1 MTRPIAADRR
11 FGWAW
16 PKPPSREA
24 RDTLFMLALIAWT
37 MAPHL
42 PHLPLWVSV
51 ISLGVLAWRA
61 RLAWTEQPLPGRWSL
76 IALVVVTGALTF
88 WTERTLV
95 GRQAGVTLLVVLM
108 AAKTL
113 ELKARRDALVVFFLG
128 FFLVLTNF
136 LNSQSL
142 FTALGMAV
150 SVWGWLTALTLAHMP
165 AGNPAIRQAAK
176 LAAKATLWGTPVMV
190 TLFMLFPRLGPLWAL
205 PAEGARTGLSDQLQ
219 LGDVAKL
226 ATDDSIALR
235 IRFEGPP
242 RPTNS
247 LYFRGPVL
255 TDYDGERWRASPGR
269 ARPDLAESSLGRG
282 EVAYQ
287 MTLEPLQ
294 IAWLPLP
301 EFTVSK
307 PEVQPTLATLP
318 PGPDN
323 AGQWSLSA
331 PLTQRIRI
339 TGRAGAEHPVRSLS
353 DNARARLTALPPGKH
368 LRSRAWA
375 QQLKAQPAM
384 QQASVPTLVEG
395 VLQHIRQQ
403 NFVYTLS
410 PGGYQGDVVDEF
422 WLERRAGFCEHYAA
436 SFVVIMRA
444 MGVPARIVT
453 GYQGADRLMQDGQ
466 QVVRQSNAHAW
477 AEVWQPDQGW
487 LRVDPTAAVAPERV
501 LQGQTLSAP
510 PGLVLGAFDA
520 MSPGLRQTL
529 QRWAETLDNRW
540 NVWVLSYGKDQQRQW
555 LEKWGWEQV
564 DTVSLLRLIVILA
577 ASVGLLGAL
586 WALRESRRQPAWQ
599 RLATRVLAELHR
611 VGVAA
616 TPAQDPHTWAQAL
629 DATHGPAAAAA
640 RQALLALHAQRYAPA
655 PHGELP
661 PSNARSRSPDT
672 TAWWRSFKQAIRQL
686 PKASH
691 SPR

>member
-1 MTRPIAADRR
+1 MSGPAAPVTAR
-11 FGWAW
+11 WSW
-16 PKPPSREA
+16 PTPPSREA

-42 PHLPLWVSV
+42 PTLPLWVSGV
-51 ISLGVLAWRA
+51 SLGVLAWRA
-61 RLAWTEQPLPGRWSL
+61 RLAWTERPLPGRWGL
-76 IALVVVTGALTF
+76 IALVVLTGALTF

-142 FTALGMAV
+142 LTAAGMTL

-165 AGNPAIRQAAK
+165 AGTPSIRQAAG

-190 TLFMLFPRLGPLWAL
+190 ALFMLFPRLGPLWAL

-235 IRFEGPP
+235 IRFEGLPQP
-242 RPTNS
+242 ANA
-247 LYFRGPVL
+247 LYLRGPVL
-255 TDYDGERWRASPGR
+255 SDYDGERWRASPGR
-269 ARPDLAESSLGRG
+269 PRPDLAELSLETRALGY
-282 EVAYQ
+282 E

-294 IAWLPLP
+294 ISWLPLP
-301 EFTVSK
+301 EFTLAK
-307 PEVQPTLATLP
+307 PLANPPLATLP
-318 PGPDN
+318 AGPDN
-323 AGQWSLSA
+323 AGQWSLGA
-331 PLTQRIRI
+331 PLTQRVRLS
-339 TGRAGAEHPVRSLS
+339 GQALAQNPVRSLS
-353 DNARARLTALPPGKH
+353 DNARARLTALPPDKH

-375 QQLKAQPAM
+375 QRLLSQPALRG
-384 QQASVPTLVEG
+384 AAVPALVDA
-395 VLQHIRQQ
+395 VLQHVRQQ

-410 PGGYQGDVVDEF
+410 PGLYRGDVVDEF

-453 GYQGADRLMQDGQ
+453 GYQGADKLLQDGQ

-477 AEVWQPDQGW
+477 AEVWQPETGW

-501 LQGQTLSAP
+501 LQGQTLSTP
-510 PGLVLGAFDA
+510 PGLMLGAFDA
-520 MSPGLRQTL
+520 VSPGVRQSLR
-529 QRWAETLDNRW
+529 RWAETLDNRW
-540 NVWVLSYGKDQQRQW
+540 NTWVLSYGRDQQRQW

-577 ASVGLLGAL
+577 ASAGLLGAL

-599 RLATRVLAELHR
+599 RLSHRIMAELHR
-611 VGVAA
+611 AGVAA
-616 TPAQDPHTWAQAL
+616 TSAQDPHTWAQAL
-629 DATHGPAAAAA
+629 HTTHGQAATAAT
-640 RQALLALHAQRYAPA
+640 QALLVLHAQRYAPPRQGKA
-655 PHGELP
+655 TPNIAQGRGP
-661 PSNARSRSPDT
+661 GT
-672 TAWWRSFKQAIRQL
+672 TAWWRNFRRAMRQL
-686 PKASH
+686 PKGSN
-691 SPR
+691 SPG

>member
-1 MTRPIAADRR
+1 MSERIAKPGLRWR
-11 FGWAW
+11 W
-16 PKPPSREA
+16 PRPPSREA

-42 PHLPLWVSV
+42 PTLPLWVSLV
-51 ISLGVLAWRA
+51 SLGVLAWRA
-61 RLAWTEQPLPGRWSL
+61 RLAWTERPLPGRWSL
-76 IALVVVTGALTF
+76 VALVLLTGALTF
-88 WTERTLV
+88 WSERTLV

-142 FTALGMAV
+142 LTAVGMTV

-165 AGNPAIRQAAK
+165 AGTPPIRQAAS
-176 LAAKATLWGTPVMV
+176 LAAKATLWGAPVMV
-190 TLFMLFPRLGPLWAL
+190 ALFLLFPRLGPLWAL
-205 PAEGARTGLSDQLQ
+205 PSDGARTGLSDQLQ

-235 IRFEGPP
+235 IRFTGAPQP
-242 RPTNS
+242 ANS

-269 ARPDLAESSLGRG
+269 PRPDLAEQALEARPLRY
-282 EVAYQ
+282 E

-294 IAWLPLP
+294 ISWLPLP
-301 EFTVSK
+301 EFTVDK
-307 PEVQPTLATLP
+307 PVANPPLATLP
-318 PGPDN
+318 AGPDN

-331 PLTQRIRI
+331 PLTQRVRLS
-339 TGRAGAEHPVRSLS
+339 GLALAQHPVRSLS

-368 LRSRAWA
+368 PRSRAWA
-375 QQLKAQPAM
+375 QQLRSQPAL
-384 QQASVPTLVEG
+384 QGAAVAQLVEA
-395 VLQHIRQQ
+395 VLQHVRQE
-403 NFVYTLS
+403 NFIYTLN
-410 PGGYQGDVVDEF
+410 PGTYKGDAVDEF
-422 WLERRAGFCEHYAA
+422 WLDRRAGFCEHYAA

-453 GYQGADRLMQDGQ
+453 GYQGADRLLQDGQ

-477 AEVWQPDQGW
+477 AEVWQPEVGW

-520 MSPGLRQTL
+520 VSPGLRQTL
-529 QRWAETLDNRW
+529 KRWAETLDNRW
-540 NVWVLSYGKDQQRQW
+540 NVWVLSYGRDQQKQW
-555 LEKWGWEQV
+555 LEQWGWGQV
-564 DTVSLLRLIVILA
+564 DTVSLLRLIVLIGA
-577 ASVGLLGAL
+577 TVGLLGAL
-586 WALRESRRQPAWQ
+586 WAWRESRRQAPWQ
-599 RLATRVLAELHR
+599 RLTQKILAELR
-611 VGVAA
+611 AAGVPA
-616 TPAQDPHTWAQAL
+616 TSAQDPHTWAVAL
-629 DATHGPAAAAA
+629 REQRGAAADAA
-640 RQALLALHAQRYAPA
+640 IQALLDLHAQRYAPK
-655 PHGELP
+655 
-661 PSNARSRSPDT
+661 NAHERSLNT
-672 TAWWRSFKQAIRQL
+672 TAWWRGFKQAMRAMPQ
-686 PKASH
+686 
-691 SPR
+691 PR

>member
-1 MTRPIAADRR
+1 MSERTPDLSLRWR
-11 FGWAW
+11 W
-16 PKPPSREA
+16 PQPPSREA

-42 PHLPLWVSV
+42 PTLPVWVSV
-51 ISLGVLAWRA
+51 VSLGVLAWRA
-61 RLAWTEQPLPGRWSL
+61 RLAWTERPLPGRWSL
-76 IALVVVTGALTF
+76 IALVVLTGALTY
-88 WTERTLV
+88 WSERTLV

-142 FTALGMAV
+142 LTAVGMTL

-165 AGNPAIRQAAK
+165 AGTPPIRQAAS

-190 TLFMLFPRLGPLWAL
+190 ALFLLFPRLGPLWAL
-205 PAEGARTGLSDQLQ
+205 PTDGARTGLSDQLK

-235 IRFEGPP
+235 IRFTGAPQP
-242 RPTNS
+242 ANS

-269 ARPDLAESSLGRG
+269 PRPDLAEQALEARPLRY
-282 EVAYQ
+282 E

-294 IAWLPLP
+294 ISWLPLP
-301 EFTVSK
+301 EFTVDK
-307 PEVQPTLATLP
+307 PVANPPLATLP
-318 PGPDN
+318 AGPDN

-331 PLTQRIRI
+331 PLTQRVRLS
-339 TGRAGAEHPVRSLS
+339 GQALAQHPVRSLS

-368 LRSRAWA
+368 PRSRAWA
-375 QQLKAQPAM
+375 LQLRSQPAL
-384 QQASVPTLVEG
+384 QGATVPQLVEA
-395 VLQHIRQQ
+395 VLQHVRQE

-410 PGGYQGDVVDEF
+410 PGAYLGDAVDEF
-422 WLERRAGFCEHYAA
+422 WLGRRAGFCEHYAA

-453 GYQGADRLMQDGQ
+453 GYQGADKLLQDGQ

-477 AEVWQPDQGW
+477 AEVWQPEVGW

-501 LQGQTLSAP
+501 QQGQTLSAP

-520 MSPGLRQTL
+520 VSPGLRQTL
-529 QRWAETLDNRW
+529 RRWAETLDNRW
-540 NVWVLSYGKDQQRQW
+540 NVWVLSYGKDQQKQW
-555 LEKWGWEQV
+555 LEQWGWGKV
-564 DTVSLLRLIVILA
+564 DAVSLLRLIVLIA
-577 ASVGLLGAL
+577 ATVGLLGAL
-586 WALRESRRQPAWQ
+586 WAWRESRRQAPWQ
-599 RLATRVLAELHR
+599 RLTQKILAELQGA
-611 VGVAA
+611 GVAA
-616 TPAQDPHTWAQAL
+616 TAAQDPHTWALAL
-629 DATHGPAAAAA
+629 RGKHGAAAQAA
-640 RQALLALHAQRYAPA
+640 TQALLDLHAQRYAPK
-655 PHGELP
+655 
-661 PSNARSRSPDT
+661 NAQERGQNT
-672 TAWWRSFKQAIRQL
+672 TAWWRGFRQAMRSI
-686 PKASH
+686 PK
-691 SPR
+691 PR

>member
-1 MTRPIAADRR
+1 MSERIAEPSLRWR
-11 FGWAW
+11 W
-16 PKPPSREA
+16 PQPPSREA

-42 PHLPLWVSV
+42 PTLPVWVSV
-51 ISLGVLAWRA
+51 VSLGVLAWRA
-61 RLAWTEQPLPGRWSL
+61 RLAWTERPLPGRWSL
-76 IALVVVTGALTF
+76 IALVVLTGALTF

-142 FTALGMAV
+142 LTAVGMTL

-165 AGNPAIRQAAK
+165 AGTPPIRQAAG

-190 TLFMLFPRLGPLWAL
+190 ALFLLFPRLGPLWAL
-205 PAEGARTGLSDQLQ
+205 PSDGARTGLSDQLQ

-235 IRFEGPP
+235 IRFTGAPQP
-242 RPTNS
+242 ANS

-269 ARPDLAESSLGRG
+269 PRPDLAEQALEARPLRY
-282 EVAYQ
+282 E

-294 IAWLPLP
+294 ISWLPLP
-301 EFTVSK
+301 EFTVDK
-307 PEVQPTLATLP
+307 PVTNPPLATLP
-318 PGPDN
+318 AGPDN

-331 PLTQRIRI
+331 PLTQRVRLSGQAL
-339 TGRAGAEHPVRSLS
+339 TQHPVRSLS

-368 LRSRAWA
+368 PRSRAWA
-375 QQLKAQPAM
+375 LQLRSQPAL
-384 QQASVPTLVEG
+384 QGATVPQLVEA
-395 VLQHIRQQ
+395 VLQHVRQE
-403 NFVYTLS
+403 NFIYTLS
-410 PGGYQGDVVDEF
+410 PGAYRSDAVDEF

-453 GYQGADRLMQDGQ
+453 GYQGADKLLQDGQ

-477 AEVWQPDQGW
+477 AEVWQPEVGW

-520 MSPGLRQTL
+520 VSPGLRQTL
-529 QRWAETLDNRW
+529 KRWAETLDNRW
-540 NVWVLSYGKDQQRQW
+540 NVWVLSYGKDQQKQW
-555 LEKWGWEQV
+555 LEQWGWGQV
-564 DTVSLLRLIVILA
+564 DTVSLLRLIVLIA
-577 ASVGLLGAL
+577 ATVGLLGAL
-586 WALRESRRQPAWQ
+586 WAWRESRRQAPWQ
-599 RLATRVLAELHR
+599 RLTQKILAELQGA
-611 VGVAA
+611 GVAA
-616 TPAQDPHTWAQAL
+616 TSAQDPHTWALALRAMHGTAAQA
-629 DATHGPAAAAA
+629 AT
-640 RQALLALHAQRYAPA
+640 QALLDLHAQRYAPK
-655 PHGELP
+655 
-661 PSNARSRSPDT
+661 NADERGPNT
-672 TAWWRSFKQAIRQL
+672 TAWWRGFKQAMRSL
-686 PKASH
+686 PK
-691 SPR
+691 PR